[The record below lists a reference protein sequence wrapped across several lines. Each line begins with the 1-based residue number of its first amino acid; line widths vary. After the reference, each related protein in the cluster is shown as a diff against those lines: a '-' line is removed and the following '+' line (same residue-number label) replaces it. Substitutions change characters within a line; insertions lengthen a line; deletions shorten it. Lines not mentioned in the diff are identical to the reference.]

1 MNTNRIT
8 LVSSE
13 PKTSTRAWAFRREG
27 TSARLIH
34 VPDFRLLAAA
44 LESGIKESG
53 QDIERVIIDGTA
65 DPSEFLEFLSGLV
78 TGFRGDVL
86 YLQPGGKLFLSATG
100 RGDERVLYSLNARD
114 LEFYL
119 QVYGLE
125 ELRWEEVPP
134 VIEPLAPFA
143 FTGGIL
149 VVEDDRRAREL
160 IVQMVRDLGV
170 EPFVATTGFEAVRL
184 AEQVRPAIVLLD
196 GLLPEMHGFEVAR
209 FLRHISSD
217 YNPRI
222 VMLTA
227 IYKSLRYQNDAKLKF
242 GVDRY
247 LLKPVSSRMLS
258 AALFDEAPMAAPPAR
273 VQAMAV

>member
-1 MNTNRIT
+1 MDNTRIT
-8 LVSSE
+8 LISCPADDSSR
-13 PKTSTRAWAFRREG
+13 SWAFNREG
-27 TSARLIH
+27 SSSRLIH
-34 VPDFRLLAAA
+34 VPEFRMLAPA
-44 LESGIKESG
+44 LEAGINESG
-53 QDIERVIIDGTA
+53 RDIERVIVDGTA
-65 DPSEFLEFLSGLV
+65 DPSEYLDLLASLP

-100 RGDERVLYSLNARD
+100 RSDERVLYSLKARD
-114 LEFYL
+114 LDFYL

-125 ELRWEEVPP
+125 ELRWEEVPL
-134 VIEPLAPFA
+134 VIDERPASVFS
-143 FTGGIL
+143 GGIL
-149 VVEDDRRAREL
+149 IAEDDRRTREL
-160 IVQMVRDLGV
+160 LVKMVREFGI
-170 EPFVATTGFEAVRL
+170 EPLVATTGFEAVRL
-184 AEQVRPAIVLLD
+184 AEVHRPSAVLLD
-196 GLLPEMHGFEVAR
+196 GLMPEMHGFEVAR

-258 AALFDEAPMAAPPAR
+258 AALFDTLPESESFAME
-273 VQAMAV
+273 AMAV